1 MNKTGISMSDF
12 TLSMIRAFL
21 HRLPSAYDLNKLR
34 IIQRKRAKIKADK
47 AKTRAQE
54 PTKPRARVKTSKRWD
69 ISERLK
75 LNKQIGHKLH
85 LDLRK
90 EVNSYPCLSV
100 KIRGQFCSISQ
111 THSAPAHRPRH
122 RTAVSTSLLSSGLR
136 TTLPTKA

>member
-1 MNKTGISMSDF
+1 MSDF

-54 PTKPRARVKTSKRWD
+54 PTKPRARVKTSKRWY

-75 LNKQIGHKLH
+75 LDKQIGHKLH
-85 LDLRK
+85 LDLRQ

-100 KIRGQFCSISQ
+100 SIRKDPWPILFYLTNALG
-111 THSAPAHRPRH
+111 TG
-122 RTAVSTSLLSSGLR
+122 TSPSCQYHLR
-136 TTLPTKA
+136 

>member
-47 AKTRAQE
+47 AKTRARE

-69 ISERLK
+69 ISERLE

-111 THSAPAHRPRH
+111 THSAPEHRPRH
-122 RTAVSTSLLSSGLR
+122 RIAVSESRRSSDSHTR
-136 TTLPTKA
+136 SNSKA